1 MLRAPRSPLLPLIA
15 ALLSGSLLALCFA
28 PWNIANLVWFWMA
41 PLVAV
46 LWFWE
51 PGEASR
57 KLWVFRQPR
66 WVWAGL
72 TGWVSGCAF
81 FLINLFWLRHVAWA
95 GMILLSLY
103 LAVYFGLWAAF
114 AATAGRLRLA
124 QITPADPEPVAPS
137 LPSQLPPLLP
147 GGLRPSGILMPSLH
161 ALRAAVL
168 CSAAWVACEWLRG
181 IVFTGF
187 GWNGLAVALHD
198 SPNLRQA
205 ADLVGVTGLSFLPAF
220 VGTVAVATGVRFGLE
235 FAHGG
240 RLRPHLDFAAAMIL
254 LMATLLYGLHVHRTQ
269 RKVNPVEIS
278 GVLVQGNISIEQRYN
293 LDPKR
298 PASEIWE
305 LYEKFTSLYAGQGY
319 DLILWPETC
328 LPATFFEAPTQRY
341 FNSILA
347 LGDFHLI
354 TGIDDVRLREDGGL
368 DVYNSM
374 LAMRGSTQ
382 DYQAY
387 HKTHLVPFGEFI
399 PFRNSFPIFN
409 WALGRLIPEDFDAG
423 KELNLLRLQD
433 PDLEII
439 PTICFEDT
447 IGRLTRRFL
456 AASPQA
462 PQVIINLTNDSWF
475 NRSAANFQ
483 HLANAR
489 FRSVELK
496 RPMIRCA
503 NTGVSGV
510 IDEFGS
516 LNDPKS
522 PGTGK
527 RLFVDR
533 KSGSPFVAGCYPFR
547 LQIGTQPPTT
557 LYARWGDWF
566 AGLMAAVAALAA
578 ALPSVFRKL
587 RTFRATR
594 TPSPGSIPKWKSAR

>member
-1 MLRAPRSPLLPLIA
+1 MLRVLRSPFLPLFA
-15 ALLSGSLLALCFA
+15 ALLSGLLLALCFP
-28 PWNIANLVWFWMA
+28 PWNVANLVWFWMA
-41 PLVAV
+41 PLLPV

-51 PGEASR
+51 PDDACR
-57 KLWVFRQPR
+57 QLWVFRQPR
-66 WVWAGL
+66 GVWAGL
-72 TGWVSGCAF
+72 TGWLGGCAF
-81 FLINLFWLRHVAWA
+81 FLANLFWLRHVAWA

-114 AATAGRLRLA
+114 AATAGRLRLS
-124 QITPADPEPVAPS
+124 QITPPDPEPFDPDAAPR
-137 LPSQLPPLLP
+137 LPPLLF
-147 GGLRPSGILMPSLH
+147 GGVRQTGILMPSVH
-161 ALRAAVL
+161 ALRAACL

-181 IVFTGF
+181 LVFTGF

-220 VGTVAVATGVRFGLE
+220 IGTVAVATGARFGLE

-240 RLRPHLDFAAAMIL
+240 RLRPHLDFAAAIIL
-254 LMATLLYGLHVHRTQ
+254 LMGTLLYGLQVHRTQ
-269 RKVNPVEIS
+269 RKVDPVEIS
-278 GVLVQGNISIEQRYN
+278 GVIVQGNISIDQRYN

-298 PASEIWE
+298 PSSEIWE

-319 DLILWPETC
+319 DLIIWPETC

-374 LAMRGSTQ
+374 LAMRRSTQ

-409 WALGRLIPEDFDAG
+409 WALGRLIPEDFDSG
-423 KELNLLRLQD
+423 QETNLLRLQD

-439 PTICFEDT
+439 PSICFEDT
-447 IGRLTRRFL
+447 IGRLTRRFV
-456 AASPQA
+456 ADPPQA
-462 PQVIINLTNDSWF
+462 PQVIINLTNDAWF
-475 NRSAANFQ
+475 NRSPANVQ

-489 FRSVELK
+489 FRCVELK

-522 PGTGK
+522 RGAGK
-527 RLFVDR
+527 RVFVDR
-533 KSGSPFVAGCYPFR
+533 KTGSPFVAGCYPFR
-547 LQIGTQPPTT
+547 LQIGTRPPTT

-566 AGLMAAVAALAA
+566 PGLLTALAALAL
-578 ALPSVFRKL
+578 ALPPGLRKL
-587 RTFRATR
+587 QAIRTTR
-594 TPSPGSIPKWKSAR
+594 TASAGSIPKWKSVR